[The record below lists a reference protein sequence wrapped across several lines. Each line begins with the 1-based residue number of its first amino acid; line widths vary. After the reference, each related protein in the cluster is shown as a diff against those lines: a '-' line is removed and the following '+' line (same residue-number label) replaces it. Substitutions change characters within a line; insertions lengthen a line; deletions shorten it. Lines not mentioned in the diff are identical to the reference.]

1 MHKRRCTNRA
11 CSMCELE
18 VIIPE
23 SVTTCVLC
31 GRPFDTT
38 LDGLLRLFGEPFK
51 MDLFG
56 GM

>member
-1 MHKRRCTNRA
+1 MHKRHCTNRA

-18 VIIPE
+18 VIVPE